1 MRAGK
6 EGVPGNI
13 KFLTGLNNTS
23 VNISLEKTTIA
34 RSLNTRGVICVIKS

>member
-6 EGVPGNI
+6 KVVPGSI
-13 KFLTGLNNTS
+13 KFMTGLNNTLVS
-23 VNISLEKTTIA
+23 ISLEKTTIA